1 MILPYADLETPILHA
16 SLNHSLDGLGDVALF
31 EGLSAA
37 RHQPVASAFA
47 LALASARSAL
57 ACSAPSA
64 LAWLYWS
71 SSTFMVLTISLN
83 LTTVSLNLTGPS
95 ALVIRSRR
103 CPAFSCRRWLLAEMT

>member
-57 ACSAPSA
+57 A
-64 LAWLYWS
+64 WLYWS

-83 LTTVSLNLTGPS
+83 LTTVSLNLTWPN
-95 ALVIRSRR
+95 AFITLVIRSRR
-103 CPAFSCRRWLLAEMT
+103 CSAVRCRRWMLAEMT